1 MISVGHV
8 LIGLHSLCRYVGL
21 LCLLFSFFLTPKP
34 LYDTIWQP
42 FEQLFCVRYNLATFS
57 MYNIN
62 LRATHTTILSI
73 RGVTIPID
81 LVSSAT
87 NSIRQR
93 VVLFKSVT
101 VLTSDPKSEFL
112 CQSSQSAQNLQTP

>member
-1 MISVGHV
+1 MGQALTT
-8 LIGLHSLCRYVGL
+8 LIVSQFHDQCLSHFDQTSFTTQICRTAT
-21 LCLLFSFFLTPKP
+21 FTFFFLPYTEA
-34 LYDTIWQP
+34 LVQYD
-42 FEQLFCVRYNLATFS
+42 LATFS

-62 LRATHTTILSI
+62 LRATHTMILSI

-101 VLTSDPKSEFL
+101 VPTSDPKSEFL
-112 CQSSQSAQNLQTP
+112 CQSSQSVQNLQTP